1 MALSLSKI
9 SSLAI
14 VAIEF
19 DGTAILE
26 FLSSRLLIEY
36 RKKK

>member
-9 SSLAI
+9 SSHVI

-26 FLSSRLLIEY
+26 FLSSRYIGSY
-36 RKKK
+36 